1 MTLYEIFEKLK
12 MEHAQSLAKHGK
24 WKDLPAKSAAERD
37 WKQHDAIEG
46 EFNEWCEAFGRND
59 INGEH
64 GEIEELIDLMNVA
77 ARRIMVLTGED
88 Q

>member
-1 MTLYEIFEKLK
+1 MTLNQIIEKLK
-12 MEHAQSLAKHGK
+12 MENAQSMEKHGK
-24 WKDLPAKSAAERD
+24 WKGRIDEHRQSEAIRNEFCEWYSAYVL
-37 WKQHDAIEG
+37 
-46 EFNEWCEAFGRND
+46 ND

-77 ARRIMVLTGED
+77 ARRIMYLTGED

>member
-1 MTLYEIFEKLK
+1 MTIQQIYEKLK

-24 WKDLPAKSAAERD
+24 WKDMPEQTQLK
-37 WKQHDAIEG
+37 AIHG
-46 EFNEWCEAFGRND
+46 EFSEWFQAQQSGD
-59 INGEH
+59 VDGEH

-77 ARRIMVLTGED
+77 ARRIMYLTGED